1 MNKLFHNKKLLIL
14 GGNPETG
21 ELVKTANQLGIT
33 TLVVD
38 PNPDSPAKKFAH
50 KSYDVDGMD
59 IDGIVK
65 IANIEQVDGV
75 LVGVADILVP
85 SYAEVC
91 QILNFPCYASKATI
105 EAFSSKDRFI
115 SICREHDI
123 KTPKNFNIKDVKK
136 NSSEFPLI
144 VKPVDNGG
152 GVGMIICHDYPSLL
166 NGIEYSL
173 SHSNSKNYIIEKY
186 LECNDLQVYYTIIN
200 GEIFLSATNDRILT
214 KSTGKVPVCLG
225 SEYPSSFTKIFL
237 KKENEKF
244 KKLFQKIPIINGII
258 SIQLLFDGIDFYA
271 YDPGFRLQGEGQ
283 HIHLN
288 AIQKYDHRKMLVQF
302 ALTGCMF
309 EGDFS
314 KINDPFFSGK
324 HSLTLW
330 ILLNSGKISRV
341 DGLQEIRSNPNVF
354 DIMLRFQVGDLV
366 TQEMV
371 GTERQV
377 FARIYVVGDS
387 RLEIKKVSKFIH
399 EHLEIYDQH
408 GDSMIVDRFYPE

>member
-1 MNKLFHNKKLLIL
+1 MLI
-14 GGNPETG
+14 
-21 ELVKTANQLGIT
+21 
-33 TLVVD
+33 
-38 PNPDSPAKKFAH
+38 
-50 KSYDVDGMD
+50 
-59 IDGIVK
+59 
-65 IANIEQVDGV
+65 
-75 LVGVADILVP
+75 
-85 SYAEVC
+85 
-91 QILNFPCYASKATI
+91 
-105 EAFSSKDRFI
+105 
-115 SICREHDI
+115 
-123 KTPKNFNIKDVKK
+123 
-136 NSSEFPLI
+136 
-144 VKPVDNGG
+144 
-152 GVGMIICHDYPSLL
+152 
-166 NGIEYSL
+166 
-173 SHSNSKNYIIEKY
+173 
-186 LECNDLQVYYTIIN
+186 
-200 GEIFLSATNDRILT
+200 
-214 KSTGKVPVCLG
+214 
-225 SEYPSSFTKIFL
+225 
-237 KKENEKF
+237 
-244 KKLFQKIPIINGII
+244 
-258 SIQLLFDGIDFYA
+258 
-271 YDPGFRLQGEGQ
+271 
-283 HIHLN
+283 
-288 AIQKYDHRKMLVQF
+288 QF